1 MGDAGRDKLSILFT
15 HYGDAWLRGSE
26 RILLDLTANLD
37 RSRFMPIVWCNG
49 GPVADELRRAGVP
62 VYETDFASFF
72 GYDGPSFSLPRYL
85 SFVTTGLRLIRRH
98 KVALIHCNG
107 AAPHQWL
114 LPVAWW
120 SGLPLV
126 AHLHAEYLRRE
137 RFVTFLHQATRI
149 AGVSNCVLREFL
161 ADGVPPERCQV
172 IHNGIDF
179 GRLRPERD
187 GSLRDRL
194 GIGRG
199 AIVIASLGSLVERK
213 GMDLLIRALAGMRE
227 IEAHLLIGGEGP
239 ERGALAQLAQKLGVA
254 SRVHF
259 LGYCADIS
267 PVYAAADIAALAS
280 RAESFGLALAEAGY
294 FGLPVVSH
302 RLPGISEVVLDGKTG
317 LLVPMEDV
325 AAMTAALRHLSTDHI
340 ERTRLG
346 EAARSHVRN
355 QFSLRRMVAEFES
368 LYGAL
373 VDETRD
379 GKDRARLRPYLRL
392 LPGYRRISGAPPLAA
407 G

>member
-1 MGDAGRDKLSILFT
+1 
-15 HYGDAWLRGSE
+15 
-26 RILLDLTANLD
+26 
-37 RSRFMPIVWCNG
+37 
-49 GPVADELRRAGVP
+49 
-62 VYETDFASFF
+62 
-72 GYDGPSFSLPRYL
+72 
-85 SFVTTGLRLIRRH
+85 
-98 KVALIHCNG
+98 
-107 AAPHQWL
+107 
-114 LPVAWW
+114 
-120 SGLPLV
+120 
-126 AHLHAEYLRRE
+126 
-137 RFVTFLHQATRI
+137 
-149 AGVSNCVLREFL
+149 
-161 ADGVPPERCQV
+161 
-172 IHNGIDF
+172 
-179 GRLRPERD
+179 
-187 GSLRDRL
+187 
-194 GIGRG
+194 
-199 AIVIASLGSLVERK
+199 
-213 GMDLLIRALAGMRE
+213 MDLLIRALAGMRE

-239 ERGALAQLAQKLGVA
+239 ERSALAQLAQKLGVA